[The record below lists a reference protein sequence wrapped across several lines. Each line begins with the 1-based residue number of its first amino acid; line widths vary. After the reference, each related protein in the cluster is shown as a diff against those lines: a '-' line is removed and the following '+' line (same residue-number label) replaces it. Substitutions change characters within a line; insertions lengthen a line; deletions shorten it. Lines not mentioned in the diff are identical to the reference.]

1 MRNIVASIVGV
12 LAMVVLAVAARA
24 EDQTVPIVVSPSTIN
39 LQWKGQ
45 CITVHADIPY
55 SEVVSSSVTLKT
67 LNGSIS
73 ATATFPDDRGDLV
86 AKFSVE
92 DVRRIVEL
100 GMVPLTLAGDTRDG
114 TFSGTD
120 TVRVIDTGAKK

>member
-1 MRNIVASIVGV
+1 MRKIVASIAAV
-12 LAMVVLAVAARA
+12 LATVVLAAAVQGQ
-24 EDQTVPIVVSPSTIN
+24 ELTVPIVISPSTIN

-45 CITVHADIPY
+45 CVTVHADIPY
-55 SEVVSSSVTLKT
+55 SEVVSNSVTLST
-67 LNGSIS
+67 LNDSIS

-100 GMVPLTLAGDTRDG
+100 GMVRLPHRW
-114 TFSGTD
+114 S
-120 TVRVIDTGAKK
+120 

>member
-1 MRNIVASIVGV
+1 MRKIVSSIVGV
-12 LAMVVLAVAARA
+12 LAMVILAAATQA
-24 EDQTVPIVVSPSTIN
+24 EDQIVPIVISPSTIN

-45 CITVHADIPY
+45 CVTVHADIPY
-55 SEVVSSSVTLKT
+55 SEVVSRSVTLST
-67 LNGSIS
+67 LNDSIS

-100 GMVPLTLAGDTRDG
+100 GMVRLTLAGDTRDG

-120 TVRVIDTGAKK
+120 MVRVIDTGAKK